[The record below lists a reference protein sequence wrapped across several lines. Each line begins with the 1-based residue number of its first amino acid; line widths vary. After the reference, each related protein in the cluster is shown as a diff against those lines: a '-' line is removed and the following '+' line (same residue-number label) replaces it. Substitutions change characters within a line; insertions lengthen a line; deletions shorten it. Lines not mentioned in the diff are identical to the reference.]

1 MDTTL
6 WRSLLLPPRRC
17 SSKDWEHRF
26 YQKVLYKVWNVLLCG
41 NLEVFFFIY
50 HLAGRVLLLD
60 IKELPTAAL
69 GNNKNKKAR
78 KTSKT
83 RFKFPKLKR
92 DQSQEDE
99 KKGQSFALDS
109 PSGCTEAGEFPLFDC
124 EDTSGPQVVCVFE
137 LRSRERER
145 ANSEEVF
152 HLRLKVTKKECWEG
166 RRTFPAVGT
175 LKINTL
181 RLIQRHFD
189 QVSAAWARKTE
200 HQL

>member
-1 MDTTL
+1 MKEFAAPTSKVQL
-6 WRSLLLPPRRC
+6 QRLRASILPEGSLQSVKC
-17 SSKDWEHRF
+17 AA
-26 YQKVLYKVWNVLLCG
+26 VWKSG
-41 NLEVFFFIY
+41 GVFFFIY

-69 GNNKNKKAR
+69 GNNNNKKAR

-124 EDTSGPQVVCVFE
+124 KDTSGPQVVCVFE
-137 LRSRERER
+137 LRSRESERER
-145 ANSEEVF
+145 
-152 HLRLKVTKKECWEG
+152 T
-166 RRTFPAVGT
+166 
-175 LKINTL
+175 
-181 RLIQRHFD
+181 
-189 QVSAAWARKTE
+189 ARKCFISASKSPRRNVGKAGE
-200 HQL
+200 LFLPLER